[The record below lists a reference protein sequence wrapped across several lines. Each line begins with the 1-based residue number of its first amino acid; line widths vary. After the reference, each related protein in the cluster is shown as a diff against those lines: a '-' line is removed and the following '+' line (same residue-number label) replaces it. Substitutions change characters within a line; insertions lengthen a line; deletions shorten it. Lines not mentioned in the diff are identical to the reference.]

1 MSSTT
6 KAPKTVNATEFKQL
20 VAEGNTVP
28 QLMDIYGLKKDNI
41 LAIAKELEVKVKRNV
56 TPVFVLVRDDIP
68 QENVS
73 ATYSSDPMIEEAI
86 PVDELEEIFPE
97 EELVN
102 PEAQEDTDFNF

>member
-1 MSSTT
+1 MSSTKT
-6 KAPKTVNATEFKQL
+6 PKQVIASEFKQL

-41 LAIAKELEVKVKRNV
+41 LAIAKELEVKIKRNV

-68 QENVS
+68 QEQGTALV
-73 ATYSSDPMIEEAI
+73 IEEDM
-86 PVDELEEIFPE
+86 PSMQEDEFS